1 MPPNNQQKNMNNSF
15 SKIFSDID
23 ALLEASAKKDDV
35 VQLFTAVL
43 EGVKKVE
50 ARIAENV
57 AKNKDG
63 LQQDIS
69 SVKGQIK
76 DIEASLR
83 ASLNEMG
90 SKNGESLGSAIKQ
103 LREEVKQVQSMIP
116 TIPDLTDRFEELEGK
131 IPEPLEELPI
141 EQQRTYTR
149 DLLEGIQEEEE
160 KLAISAIA
168 HLEERLDEL
177 FKRPVGTGG
186 GGFNY
191 GALDLHI
198 VDDEN
203 ISGTING
210 VNQTFTI
217 NHAPS
222 PVSSLKVYRGGAR
235 QRITEDYTLSGSTIT
250 FTIAPQVGEILL
262 ADYRI

>member
-35 VQLFTAVL
+35 VQLFNAVL

-63 LQQDIS
+63 LDS
-69 SVKGQIK
+69 ELSAVKKDIK
-76 DIEASLR
+76 DIEASLNQ
-83 ASLNEMG
+83 SLRELG
-90 SKNGESLGSAIKQ
+90 SKNGESLGSAIRQ
-103 LREEVKQVQSMIP
+103 LREEVKQVQDMIP

-191 GALDLHI
+191 GALEIHI
-198 VDDEN
+198 IDDETPT
-203 ISGTING
+203 GTVNG

-222 PVSSLKVYRGGAR
+222 PVTSLKVYVNGAR
-235 QRITEDYTLSGSTIT
+235 MRITEDYTFSGQTIT
-250 FTIAPQVGEILL
+250 FVTAPPTGSILL
-262 ADYRI
+262 TDYRI

>member
-1 MPPNNQQKNMNNSF
+1 MPPNNQQKKSTEQ
-15 SKIFSDID
+15 
-23 ALLEASAKKDDV
+23 LLQVIAGLDSVLKNTVTPEDMAKV
-35 VQLFTAVL
+35 FNAVL

-63 LQQDIS
+63 LDS
-69 SVKGQIK
+69 ELSAVKKDIK
-76 DIEASLR
+76 DIEASLNQ
-83 ASLNEMG
+83 SLRELG
-90 SKNGESLGSAIKQ
+90 SKNGESLGSAIRQ
-103 LREEVKQVQSMIP
+103 LREEVKQVQDMIP

-198 VDDEN
+198 LDDITPTGDIDGN
-203 ISGTING
+203 NTVFLLPHS
-210 VNQTFTI
+210 
-217 NHAPS
+217 PS
-222 PVSSLKVYRGGAR
+222 PVSSLKVYRGGSR
-235 QRITEDYTLSGSTIT
+235 QRITEDYTFSGSTIT
-250 FTIAPQVGEILL
+250 FNIAPQVGEIILCDL
-262 ADYRI
+262 RI